1 MEVYVTYMGQPSEP
15 ITMTDTTIRVSE
27 ELADELYRRKGR
39 TTSYEDYIWEL
50 LAEVDSDLDTSDDTT
65 TAAARGRDEQFPD
78 DPQDTGERIDLAR
91 KRVHELGLPGGDD
104 LQQRREAAVLELYE
118 ELMSEPG
125 EVVATT
131 ELKDTLEHTGAY
143 SSVGSFWKNCVV
155 GSSDRENALAA
166 LPGVDELGNGRYVY
180 NPLEEE
186 NSG

>member
-1 MEVYVTYMGQPSEP
+1 MET
-15 ITMTDTTIRVSE
+15 TTIRVDE
-27 ELADELYRRKGR
+27 QVADELARRKGR
-39 TTSYEDYIWEL
+39 GDTYNDVLRRTLNLGTTE
-50 LAEVDSDLDTSDDTT
+50 AEEVE
-65 TAAARGRDEQFPD
+65 TATATARGRDEQFPD

-91 KRVHELGLPGGDD
+91 KRVHDLGLPGGDD

-180 NPLEEE
+180 NPLEED
-186 NSG
+186 NNA